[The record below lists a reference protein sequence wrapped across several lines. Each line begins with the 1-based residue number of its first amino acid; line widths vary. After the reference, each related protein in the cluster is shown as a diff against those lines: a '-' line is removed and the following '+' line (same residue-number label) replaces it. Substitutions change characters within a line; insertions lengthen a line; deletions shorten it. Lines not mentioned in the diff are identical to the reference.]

1 MAADSQLHSGYIYL
15 PKYLLVYLYLTSAP
29 SYLLGLG
36 LSRNTKRV
44 TGDGPGRRGGGERSR
59 VERGERGG
67 ERGREEGGER
77 GGEGGERGGEGR
89 GG

>member
-44 TGDGPGRRGGGERSR
+44 TGDGPGRSAEGRRGGGERSR

-77 GGEGGERGGEGR
+77 GGEGRGG
-89 GG
+89 